1 MPLTKSRGG
10 HHDRRQGRTARGLLE
25 SLWLRHPSDY
35 RKHRFPPNF
44 RAMRRSDIVEGCES
58 GREDVMGGAQVRRF
72 GPVAALVVIFVV
84 GLLTAAP
91 QAGAD
96 AGPAALP
103 TVLSPPE
110 R

>member
-1 MPLTKSRGG
+1 
-10 HHDRRQGRTARGLLE
+10 
-25 SLWLRHPSDY
+25 
-35 RKHRFPPNF
+35 
-44 RAMRRSDIVEGCES
+44 
-58 GREDVMGGAQVRRF
+58 MGGAQVRRF